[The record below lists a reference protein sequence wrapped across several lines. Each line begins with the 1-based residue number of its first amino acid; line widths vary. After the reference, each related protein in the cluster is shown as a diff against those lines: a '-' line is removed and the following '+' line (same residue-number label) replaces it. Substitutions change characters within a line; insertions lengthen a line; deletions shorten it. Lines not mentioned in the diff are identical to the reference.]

1 MEQTPNCEAPP
12 PHGSTATTKCE
23 VDVRVLWSSGLTG
36 TSPAGRARNAMT
48 SVVGKARL
56 LESAAMPIDSRRLQR
71 AGGGSL
77 SLNPPEVNVG
87 C

>member
-36 TSPAGRARNAMT
+36 TSPGGRARKSMT

-56 LESAAMPIDSRRLQR
+56 LESAAMPIDSRRSIACEHGRRYLKR
-71 AGGGSL
+71 KAA
-77 SLNPPEVNVG
+77 VVG
-87 C
+87 